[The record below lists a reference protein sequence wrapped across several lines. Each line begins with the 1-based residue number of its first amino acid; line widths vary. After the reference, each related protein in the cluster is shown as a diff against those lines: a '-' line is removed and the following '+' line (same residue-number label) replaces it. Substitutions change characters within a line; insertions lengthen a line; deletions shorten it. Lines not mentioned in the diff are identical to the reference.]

1 MLADRVMAFYSTTK
15 TLLLAACFAVLP
27 VAGHASVN
35 ALGVVSQAQGLPR
48 EFEEHFFDVPLAV
61 RVDLDGRYLGDAMV
75 VLSRDERVQLLE
87 FTDHVDSREP
97 EAMRRRWQERLGS
110 GRPLGDCE
118 RDCPDGL
125 RAIHY
130 SLVNSQL
137 SLLTHAAELAGD
149 APRYHALP
157 DQGGGLLLR
166 NQLNLASDGRD
177 TSGLFTLSGQ
187 GSLGNWTTL
196 ADAQVD
202 RGSVSSEQTR
212 HQVNQL
218 YAERLHDEHFF
229 RLGYF
234 TPGAQGLTRQPRLLG
249 QSPDTTLGLMFG
261 SSDSLLIDNGQPS
274 STPIYV
280 TPNRPGVVEIYR
292 NGSLINSQPVQPGLQ
307 ALDTRVLPG
316 GIYQVEVRLLEDGQ
330 ETARTEAFVYKPNS
344 WRNPDSRWRYNLY
357 LGQQASLLSNW
368 DEEHAD
374 SLSTGVMANYLLHPR
389 AILGLSVQQVDE
401 TKQYGTS
408 LDWDVL
414 DRFKFYGNLYRTED
428 QGNGYDLQ
436 VIHNHDLGSLV
447 LSHSRS
453 WLETD
458 SRPSHSQFERHAQQ
472 SQTSM
477 LLTHRL
483 NNRSTATI
491 RLAHSAGAA
500 DGVGIDLGWSYY
512 GKLLGSDA
520 NWRLS
525 LFDRPGTRSSGDV
538 RSRGVNL
545 TVSMSLG
552 GPGERI
558 SASIGSRTSHD
569 GGRDQNAALSYQ
581 RDVDLGAVRS
591 LGGTVTADRY
601 GAGFGGDAQF
611 QNDVLYGDAY
621 AQRSSYNGEISAGL
635 NLQSIVAV
643 GEGKLAMTGQYL
655 PHDAGLIVDVESDID
670 GLALRADD
678 QYGLSATLHA
688 GRNLIPVG
696 AYKSGY
702 VQFDLDGDNEA
713 AAVIQPTTFDYHL
726 NRGGVGYRK
735 LRVMRTVTVLGRLV
749 DQYGQPM
756 QGAQVVNHASRG
768 VSEAGGHFAV
778 EMSESAPTLEVR
790 KGGQPLCLLELAMNQ
805 LEREG
810 DVLLA
815 GDLACKPGK
824 FAEVG
829 SAQMGDKG

>member
-1 MLADRVMAFYSTTK
+1 M
-15 TLLLAACFAVLP
+15 
-27 VAGHASVN
+27 
-35 ALGVVSQAQGLPR
+35 GVVSQAQGLPR

-87 FTDHVDSREP
+87 FTDHFDSREP
-97 EAMRRRWQERLGS
+97 ETLRRRWQERLSS
-110 GRPLGDCE
+110 GRPLGDCKT
-118 RDCPDGL
+118 DCPDGL

-149 APRYHALP
+149 APRFHALP
-157 DQGGGLLLR
+157 EQGSGLLLR
-166 NQLNLASDGRD
+166 NQLNLVSDGRE
-177 TSGLFTLSGQ
+177 TSGLYSLQGQ
-187 GSLGNWTTL
+187 GSLDNWTTL

-202 RGSVSSEQTR
+202 RGGASGQETR
-212 HQVNQL
+212 HRVSQL

-292 NGSLINSQPVQPGLQ
+292 NGVLINSQPVQPGLQ

-330 ETARTEAFVYKPNS
+330 ETARTDEFVYKPNS

-357 LGQQASLLSNW
+357 LGQQSSLLSNW
-368 DEEHAD
+368 DEEHDD
-374 SLSTGVMANYLLHPR
+374 SLSAGVMANYLLHPR
-389 AILGLSVQQVDE
+389 AVLGLSVQQVDE
-401 TKQYGTS
+401 AMQYGTS
-408 LDWDVL
+408 LDWDAL
-414 DRFKFYGNLYRTED
+414 DRLKLYGNLYRTED

-436 VIHNHDLGSLV
+436 VIHSHDRGSLV
-447 LSHSRS
+447 FSHSRS
-453 WLETD
+453 WLETV
-458 SRPSHSQFERHAQQ
+458 SRPSHSQFVRFDEQ
-472 SQTSM
+472 SQSSL
-477 LLTHRL
+477 LLTQRL

-491 RLAHSAGAA
+491 RLAHSSGAA
-500 DGVGIDLGWSYY
+500 DGLGIDLGWSHY

-525 LFDRPGTRSSGDV
+525 LFDRPGTRSSGNA

-545 TVSMSLG
+545 AVSMSLG

-558 SASIGSRTSHD
+558 AASIGSRTSHD
-569 GGRDQNAALSYQ
+569 GGRDQNASLSYQ
-581 RDVDLGAVRS
+581 RDVDLGVVRS
-591 LGGTVTADRY
+591 LGGTATIDRY
-601 GAGFGGDAQF
+601 GAGFGGNAQF
-611 QNDVLYGDAY
+611 QNQALYGDAY
-621 AQRSSYNGEISAGL
+621 AQSSSYNGEVSAGL

-643 GEGKLAMTGQYL
+643 GEGRLAMTGQYL

-678 QYGLSATLHA
+678 QHGLSATLRP
-688 GRNLIPVG
+688 GRNVIPVS

-702 VQFDLDGDNEA
+702 VQFDLDGDDEA
-713 AAVIQPTTFDYHL
+713 AAVIQPTSFDYHL
-726 NRGGVGYRK
+726 NRGGVGYRQ
-735 LRVMRTVTVLGRLV
+735 LRVMRTVTVLGRLL
-749 DQYGQPM
+749 DREGQPM
-756 QGAQVVNHASRG
+756 SGAQVVNHASRS
-768 VSEAGGHFAV
+768 VSEQGGHFAV
-778 EMSESAPTLEVR
+778 EMSESTPTLEVR
-790 KGGQPLCLLELAMNQ
+790 KGGTPLCLLQ
-805 LEREG
+805 LDLMHLVREG

-815 GDLACKPGK
+815 GDLTCMPDAVAQAATPRSEGK
-824 FAEVG
+824 
-829 SAQMGDKG
+829 S